1 MKWIP
6 VALLLFAS
14 FALAGDFNAHFLDK
28 TMRLDFY
35 HLGTASEDHIAFDRI
50 VSDGPWPGSKQRMI
64 DELRFGSY
72 FCEVYDEGKKE
83 LLFSYGFATIF
94 GEWQTTAEA
103 SQGWGSFQESLRFP
117 WPKHKVV
124 VVLSKRGADNQ
135 FAPFW
140 EYRVDPAARHVNPV
154 DRVSEY
160 PVHQLLVNGP
170 AEGKVDL
177 LMLGDGYTAAEMDK
191 FHADAKRLSDA
202 LFREEPYKHRKGDFN
217 LYAID
222 TPSAET
228 GISRP
233 HDGVYKRS
241 ALGSTY
247 STFDSQ
253 RYVLNVDNRRL
264 REIAAAVPYDYLVIL
279 VNEKTYG
286 GGGIFRWQAT
296 AAASNSVADYLF
308 VHEFGHHFAA
318 LADEYYTSSIA
329 YTLSEAVT
337 VEPWE
342 PNLTALLPGGK
353 LKWADLVAEGTPLPT
368 PWAKEVF
375 EQNSI
380 ATQAERQRLREAH
393 AAEELLDGLFDKQR
407 IFETKLLGELPYSGK
422 VGAFEG
428 GGYRQRGYYRP
439 QTDCLMFTRDKVG
452 FCAVCRRAIEAV
464 IDHYTL

>member
-1 MKWIP
+1 MKFS
-6 VALLLFAS
+6 VLLLLAAS
-14 FALAGDFNAHFLDK
+14 MATAGGFEAHFLDK
-28 TMRLDFY
+28 TMRLDY
-35 HLGTASEDHIAFDRI
+35 HHLGTATVDQIAVDRI
-50 VSDGPWPGSKQRMI
+50 VSDGPWPGSKQRLI

-72 FCEVYDEGKKE
+72 LCEVYDEAKRE
-83 LLFSYGFATIF
+83 VLFSYGFATIF
-94 GEWQTTAEA
+94 SEWQTTEEA
-103 SQGWGSFQESLRFP
+103 SKNWGSFHESLRFP

-140 EYRVDPAARHVNPV
+140 ELLVDPAARHINPV

-160 PVHQLLVNGP
+160 PVHQLKVNGP
-170 AEGKVDL
+170 AERKVDL

-202 LFREEPYKHRKGDFN
+202 LFLEEPYKSRQGDFN
-217 LYAID
+217 LYVID
-222 TPSAET
+222 TPSAES

-233 HDGVYKRS
+233 HENVYKRS
-241 ALGSTY
+241 ALGSSY
-247 STFDSQ
+247 SSFDSQ
-253 RYVLNVDNRRL
+253 RYVLNLDNRRL

-279 VNEKTYG
+279 VNDKTYG

-329 YTLSEAVT
+329 YTLSENIT

-342 PNLTALLPGGK
+342 PNLTALLPGVK

-368 PWAKEVF
+368 PWAKEEF
-375 EQNSI
+375 EKRSV
-380 ATQAERQRLREAH
+380 AAQAERQRLRDAQ
-393 AAEELLDGLFDKQR
+393 AAEEKLDELFESQR
-407 IFETKLLGELPYSGK
+407 VFETKLLGELPYSRK

-428 GGYRQRGYYRP
+428 GGYRQKGYYRP
-439 QTDCLMFTRDKVG
+439 ETDCLMFTRDRVG

-464 IDHYTL
+464 IDHYTH